1 MLTDRQTNKNR
12 QKHNLLGGGNNA
24 AFLFHVCALL
34 LQEQSTEESTVT
46 YRQTVSESTAA
57 ASQSVVPVPVSSVMS
72 TGQATRSWAGRRQPY
87 LQQNK
92 AVTARSAAVSAS
104 EKISELSVEKL
115 ELAKLRKEAET
126 ERKTF

>member
-1 MLTDRQTNKNR
+1 M
-12 QKHNLLGGGNNA
+12 
-24 AFLFHVCALL
+24 

-46 YRQTVSESTAA
+46 YHQTVSESTAA
-57 ASQSVVPVPVSSVMS
+57 ASQSVVPVPASSGTTVPISSVMS
-72 TGQATRSWAGRRQPY
+72 TGQATRSWAGRRRPY

-104 EKISELSVEKL
+104 EKISELSAEKL